1 MTEANMSSQ
10 PANTDRARFNMV
22 EQQVRTWDVLDP
34 RVLDLLHEVPRED
47 YVPDAYAGVAYADTS
62 IPLDDGQFMLPP
74 RVAARIVQ
82 ALEPN
87 RMDRVLE
94 VGTGSGYLT
103 RLLCSLSAHVVSVEM
118 SSTLHQKATAKF
130 KAQSIRNVTFVHA
143 DGLNGWETD
152 APYDC
157 IVFTG
162 SMPSLNQDIKQQL
175 KLGGRLFVIIGRP
188 PAMEAVMITRVS
200 ADEWSTVS
208 LFETVVEPLTGADE
222 PRAFTL

>member
-1 MTEANMSSQ
+1 MKDSFRHQGLRRQLIEELRSKGISDERVLAAMNRVPRHLFLDSSFESFAYQDKAFPIGSGQTISQ
-10 PANTDRARFNMV
+10 PYTVAFQT
-22 EQQVRTWDVLDP
+22 EQL
-34 RVLDLLHEVPRED
+34 
-47 YVPDAYAGVAYADTS
+47 
-62 IPLDDGQFMLPP
+62 
-74 RVAARIVQ
+74 
-82 ALEPN
+82 ALEKE
-87 RMDRVLE
+87 MKILE